1 MNTGFKSSAIPPL
14 FSDLITLLQG
24 DIDCSFDTLNKY
36 STDNSQLTQLPQA
49 VIFPKNSTDIKHII
63 SFAREFKIPITAC
76 GKRSSQTGGTLTSGV
91 IVDLTRYFNQI
102 RNINMLDHT
111 IEVDAG
117 VTLKELL
124 SKLHAWQ
131 FDIPLLLNQEEDST
145 LGGIIATRSVQ
156 PGSFRNGSIR
166 EWIESLTVVLDN
178 GEEHIISDGITPSG
192 RLLGIYQKVFPI
204 ITKSAPI
211 IRASKPKLSD
221 DSTGYNIWNT
231 SIGPRQLLDQ
241 LTGSEGTLGIITSIK
256 LRVTPFKPFLVTACI
271 PVASLQD
278 LPAII
283 ESAKHS
289 DAQYISLYDAQYM
302 ELAHRY
308 RPKLIP
314 QFEGAIYFLLVSHS
328 ASTHEKAL
336 SMHAKYIH
344 TLQLDKESYDMF
356 ESRTRLDEITS
367 RGTLF
372 SLFEQYTNNAL
383 TPITSCNG
391 LMINQKLILQ
401 CIKDVEEYLGNLGNM
416 FTISG
421 NIASG
426 HISITT
432 LFDTHTKDS
441 ELEILSY
448 NKTIFE
454 LIKNYNGGI
463 SGTDGEGLL
472 RAPFL
477 SYVYNEATLALF
489 KEIKD
494 AWDPLHTFNPG
505 KKISSHTNY
514 ILQRKK

>member
-221 DSTGYNIWNT
+221 DSTG
-231 SIGPRQLLDQ
+231 
-241 LTGSEGTLGIITSIK
+241 
-256 LRVTPFKPFLVTACI
+256 
-271 PVASLQD
+271 
-278 LPAII
+278 
-283 ESAKHS
+283 
-289 DAQYISLYDAQYM
+289 
-302 ELAHRY
+302 
-308 RPKLIP
+308 
-314 QFEGAIYFLLVSHS
+314 
-328 ASTHEKAL
+328 
-336 SMHAKYIH
+336 
-344 TLQLDKESYDMF
+344 
-356 ESRTRLDEITS
+356 
-367 RGTLF
+367 
-372 SLFEQYTNNAL
+372 
-383 TPITSCNG
+383 
-391 LMINQKLILQ
+391 
-401 CIKDVEEYLGNLGNM
+401 
-416 FTISG
+416 
-421 NIASG
+421 
-426 HISITT
+426 
-432 LFDTHTKDS
+432 
-441 ELEILSY
+441 
-448 NKTIFE
+448 
-454 LIKNYNGGI
+454 
-463 SGTDGEGLL
+463 
-472 RAPFL
+472 
-477 SYVYNEATLALF
+477 
-489 KEIKD
+489 
-494 AWDPLHTFNPG
+494 
-505 KKISSHTNY
+505 
-514 ILQRKK
+514 